1 MNFTYKLYKL
11 NLILTKNNSV
21 AKKIKKIF
29 LVSLNDIIQGALN
42 FVRPIIDTS
51 GSMQSDLMISRKLQ
65 SETIRGRDAEILGS
79 PKYSSTLDD
88 MPICRS
94 NSRICKFIT
103 CSAHNFQN
111 DESLSNLNL
120 AAQMLADTRL
130 RKMIASNPSILLTV
144 CQEHGLSSV
153 QCKLFANAF
162 QLINRFISTIEPL
175 EVDDQKLH
183 HSLITDEPYYN
194 DSDAPPIP
202 IQPGLHQNIGSQTWS
217 TNEKTINNSELIS
230 QKKSFREKGNLPEI
244 SMHSHSIENLINP
257 LSAFSN
263 LNIATSATTTTV
275 TPITTL
281 ATLPTFPALIFTF
294 PTFAT
299 VTPMLS
305 PHVSSF
311 KSPIINMLTKE
322 MEMLMTNFDK
332 KLSLPNAIPSPL
344 SLIIHSEQFKP
355 INWMESVRNKR
366 SNDYYDNIEEQ
377 NDEPKNMGTSLYDKI
392 SDNNQRMIKFHK
404 QTIGQK
410 GLVDCIKFLKDN

>member
-1 MNFTYKLYKL
+1 M
-11 NLILTKNNSV
+11 
-21 AKKIKKIF
+21 
-29 LVSLNDIIQGALN
+29 NDIIQGALN

-51 GSMQSDLMISRKLQ
+51 EPMQSDLMISRKLQ
-65 SETIRGRDAEILGS
+65 SETVRGRDAEILGS
-79 PKYSSTLDD
+79 PKHSSTLDD

-94 NSRICKFIT
+94 NSKICKFIT

-120 AAQMLADTRL
+120 AAQVIADTKL
-130 RKMIASNPSILLTV
+130 RKMFASNPSILLTV
-144 CQEHGLSSV
+144 CQEHGLSSI

-175 EVDDQKLH
+175 EAGDRKLH
-183 HSLITDEPYYN
+183 HSLITDEPYYDN
-194 DSDAPPIP
+194 SDAPPIP
-202 IQPGLHQNIGSQTWS
+202 IQPGMYQNIGSQTWS
-217 TNEKTINNSELIS
+217 TNERTINNSELIS
-230 QKKSFREKGNLPEI
+230 QKKSLREKENLPEI
-244 SMHSHSIENLINP
+244 SMQSHSIENLINP
-257 LSAFSN
+257 LLAPSN
-263 LNIATSATTTTV
+263 LNIATTATAITTTI

-281 ATLPTFPALIFTF
+281 AALPTFPPLIFTF

-305 PHVSSF
+305 PHVPSF
-311 KSPIINMLTKE
+311 KSPTINLITKE

-332 KLSLPNAIPSPL
+332 KLSLPNTIASPL
-344 SLIIHSEQFKP
+344 SLIMHSEQFKP

-392 SDNNQRMIKFHK
+392 GDNNQQMIKFHK

-410 GLVDCIKFLKDN
+410 SLVDCIKFLKDN

>member
-162 QLINRFISTIEPL
+162 QLINRYFNNFFFKEYFIS
-175 EVDDQKLH
+175 
-183 HSLITDEPYYN
+183 
-194 DSDAPPIP
+194 
-202 IQPGLHQNIGSQTWS
+202 
-217 TNEKTINNSELIS
+217 
-230 QKKSFREKGNLPEI
+230 
-244 SMHSHSIENLINP
+244 
-257 LSAFSN
+257 
-263 LNIATSATTTTV
+263 
-275 TPITTL
+275 
-281 ATLPTFPALIFTF
+281 
-294 PTFAT
+294 
-299 VTPMLS
+299 
-305 PHVSSF
+305 
-311 KSPIINMLTKE
+311 
-322 MEMLMTNFDK
+322 
-332 KLSLPNAIPSPL
+332 
-344 SLIIHSEQFKP
+344 
-355 INWMESVRNKR
+355 
-366 SNDYYDNIEEQ
+366 
-377 NDEPKNMGTSLYDKI
+377 
-392 SDNNQRMIKFHK
+392 
-404 QTIGQK
+404 
-410 GLVDCIKFLKDN
+410 CI